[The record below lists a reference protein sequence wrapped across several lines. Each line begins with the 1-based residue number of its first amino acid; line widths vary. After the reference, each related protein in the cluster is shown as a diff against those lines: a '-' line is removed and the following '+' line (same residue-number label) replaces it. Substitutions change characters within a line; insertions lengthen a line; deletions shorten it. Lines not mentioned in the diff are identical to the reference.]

1 MCFNYRTSLFTFLI
15 GTIFSILLIYYG
27 NPKYIL
33 ENKISGIFLIFISC
47 IQFMDFLFWID
58 IKNKLGINK
67 ITTIL
72 GPILNVCQPIFLYLI
87 KYCYY
92 RPNIFTSP
100 IALFVAVLNVLYLI
114 YFITIYT
121 KFLLNDTLITSIE
134 HNHLKWPWIKYS
146 NPYFYLLLFA
156 INIFYLF
163 NFNYAFAL
171 FTVTY
176 LFLLL
181 SYKFFNYNV
190 AELWCFFGSFIPLIM
205 FFMSFYI

>member
-1 MCFNYRTSLFTFLI
+1 MCFNYRTSLFTFLL
-15 GTIFSILLIYYG
+15 GTIFSILLMYYG

-72 GPILNVCQPIFLYLI
+72 GPILNVGQPIFLYLI
-87 KYCYY
+87 KYYYY
-92 RPNIFTSP
+92 RPNIFASP
-100 IALFVAVLNVLYLI
+100 ISLFVAVLNVLYLI

-121 KFLLNDTLITSIE
+121 KFLLNDTLITSTE

-146 NPYFYLLLFA
+146 NPYFYLVLFA

-163 NFNYAFAL
+163 NFNYAFTL

-190 AELWCFFGSFIPLIM
+190 AELWCFFGSFIPFIM
-205 FFMSFYI
+205 FFISFYI

>member
-1 MCFNYRTSLFTFLI
+1 MCFNYRTSLFTFLL

-67 ITTIL
+67 ITTIF
-72 GPILNVCQPIFLYLI
+72 GPILNVGQPIFLYLI
-87 KYCYY
+87 KYYYY